1 VTTATVSASTDGHG
15 RARAA
20 GSTGG
25 TTPVPG
31 GRGGGHAGDPAVS
44 LHISKLRGVGPEVR
58 ARLKVGG
65 ITYSDQLLHAA
76 ATPERRGELQRATGL
91 DPAVIARLARRAD
104 LSRIKGIVAVFADML
119 ERVGVDHV
127 EALRHASPGELHARL
142 HELNRAERMARRSPT
157 PEEVEDWVGQA
168 RALPPVLV
176 DPAV

>member
-1 VTTATVSASTDGHG
+1 MDGRG
-15 RARAA
+15 RARVVA
-20 GSTGG
+20 GPTGRRA
-25 TTPVPG
+25 PVPG
-31 GRGGGHAGDPAVS
+31 GRGGGHAGDPAMS

-76 ATPERRGELQRATGL
+76 ATPDRRGELQRATGL

-104 LSRIKGIVAVFADML
+104 LSRIKGIGAVFADML
-119 ERVGVDHV
+119 ERIGVDHV
-127 EALRHASPGELHARL
+127 EALRAVDEPERLHAAL

-157 PEEVEDWVGQA
+157 PEEVADWVGQA

-176 DPAV
+176 EPSV